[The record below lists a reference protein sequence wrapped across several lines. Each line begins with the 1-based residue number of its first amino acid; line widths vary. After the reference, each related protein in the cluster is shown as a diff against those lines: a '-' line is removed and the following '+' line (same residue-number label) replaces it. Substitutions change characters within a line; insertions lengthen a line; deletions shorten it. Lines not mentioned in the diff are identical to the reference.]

1 MVSDKPD
8 SQDAITAINSP
19 NPANDNTTDG
29 NATRTKGAN
38 EIIREKAAQFLANTD
53 QDRSFT
59 LEEEKA
65 VLRQIDRRLLPLLLG
80 AYFFQ
85 QLDKSSLSY
94 VSIFGIVEDANL
106 HGQQYSWLGSI
117 LYLAQLVMQ
126 PVAAFLLVKAPTGK
140 LIGSAVLLWGS
151 SLAIMAACT
160 DFPSLLGLRFT
171 LGAFE
176 AMIAPSCVAVTQ
188 MWWRRG
194 EQTLRTALWNG
205 MNGVTFIV
213 GSLFTYGLGH
223 IHSDTLY
230 SYQIIFMF
238 CGLLTV
244 AFSFAVLFL
253 MPDSPMEAKYLND
266 REKVIAV
273 ERLRANQMG
282 IISRVWRWDH
292 VWETLYDLKTWC
304 WFFLI
309 VTISIPSGGIST
321 FGNLII
327 KSFGYNSF
335 QTILFNIPF
344 GVIQIIAI
352 IGGGWVATRFQRKGL
367 VIVGFAIV
375 AAIGTLLMIVVP
387 RDQKGV
393 LLFGYYLVCVP
404 YNPVYAWEAQNTA
417 GDTKRK
423 CTSAV
428 VLIGMCAGNVIG
440 PQLYSTDQAPLY
452 RPGLISNLIL
462 FVLVGV
468 FAIIT
473 NLYLVYLNKK
483 HAKKRREMGKPAQIV
498 DESML
503 AKKVLGSKAME
514 LENVENAPDDGQL
527 GDKGFADTTDLKNED
542 FIFVY

>member
-1 MVSDKPD
+1 MTQEDH
-8 SQDAITAINSP
+8 ITP
-19 NPANDNTTDG
+19 VQNPRNDPI
-29 NATRTKGAN
+29 K
-38 EIIREKAAQFLANTD
+38 EKAAQFLATVNE
-53 QDRSFT
+53 DRTFT
-59 LEEEKA
+59 VEEEKA
-65 VLRQIDRRLLPLLLG
+65 VLRRIDRRILPLLLG

-126 PVAAFLLVKAPTGK
+126 PIAALLLVKLPTGK

-160 DFPSLLGLRFT
+160 NFPSLLGLRFT

-194 EQTLRTALWNG
+194 EQTLRTAFWNG

-223 IHSDTLY
+223 IHSDSLF
-230 SYQIIFMF
+230 SYQ
-238 CGLLTV
+238 V
-244 AFSFAVLFL
+244 PPFL
-253 MPDSPMEAKYLND
+253 PGRATEANDD

-282 IISRVWRWDH
+282 IISREWRWDH
-292 VWETLYDLKTWC
+292 VRETFYDLKTWC

-309 VTISIPSGGIST
+309 VSISIPSGGIST

-335 QTILFNIPF
+335 ETILFNIPF
-344 GVIQIIAI
+344 GVIQILAI
-352 IGGGWVATRFQRKGL
+352 IGGGWLATRFQRKGL
-367 VIVGFAIV
+367 VIVGFALV
-375 AAIGTLLMIVVP
+375 AAVGTLLMIVVP
-387 RDQKGV
+387 REQKGV
-393 LLFGYYLVCVP
+393 LLFGYYLVSCLAAITP
-404 YNPVYAWEAQNTA
+404 LIYAWEAQNTA

-428 VLIGMCAGNVIG
+428 VLVGMCAGNVIG
-440 PQLYSTDQAPLY
+440 PQLYSTSQAPLY
-452 RPGLISNLIL
+452 RPGLISNLIM
-462 FVLVGV
+462 FVIVAG
-468 FAIIT
+468 FSIMT
-473 NLYLVYLNKK
+473 NLYLVYLNRKQ
-483 HAKKRREMGKPAQIV
+483 AKRRRDLGKSAHIV

-503 AKKVLGSKAME
+503 SKKHLEGKALE
-514 LENVENAPDDGQL
+514 LEEIAPAPPAPTE
-527 GDKGFADTTDLKNED
+527 DKGFSDSTDLKNED
-542 FIFVY
+542 FVYVY